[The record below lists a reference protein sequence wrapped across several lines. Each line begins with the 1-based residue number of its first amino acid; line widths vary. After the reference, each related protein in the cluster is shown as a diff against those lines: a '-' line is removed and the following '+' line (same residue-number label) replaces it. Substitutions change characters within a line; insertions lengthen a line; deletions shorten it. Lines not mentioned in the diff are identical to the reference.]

1 MRYATPLRLGLLA
14 GLLLSGCASQTT
26 QPTQFSGYL
35 ADYSQLQPAT
45 SATGAPVLR
54 WISPQFR
61 SERYTSVYVEQPSFY
76 PEPMPSHQVSAQTL
90 EQARDYLHQ
99 ALLRELKDGRLKL
112 VDTPSMDSLVLRSAI
127 TGVNVSTKGIKA
139 YEVIPVALVIAAA
152 STAAGTRDRD
162 TEIFIELEAL
172 DARTSEPVLR
182 VVRKGH
188 GLTLAN
194 SSTQLTLDDLKPVL
208 DVWARDARDFQPGL
222 R

>member
-1 MRYATPLRLGLLA
+1 MRYVTPLRLGVLA
-14 GLLLSGCASQTT
+14 GLLLTGCASQTT
-26 QPTQFSGYL
+26 QPTQFSGFL

-54 WISPQFR
+54 WISPQFS
-61 SERYTSVYVEQPSFY
+61 SERYTSVYVEKPSFY
-76 PEPMPSHQVSAQTL
+76 PEPVPSDQVSAQTL
-90 EQARDYLHQ
+90 EQVRSYLHQ
-99 ALLRELKDGRLKL
+99 ALLRELKNGRLTL

-127 TGVNVSTKGIKA
+127 TGVNVSTEAIKA

-162 TEIFIELEAL
+162 SEIFIELEAL

-188 GLTLAN
+188 GLTLEN
-194 SSTQLTLDDLKPVL
+194 SSTQLTLDDLRPVL
-208 DVWARDARDFQPGL
+208 DVWARDARDFNPGL

>member
-1 MRYATPLRLGLLA
+1 MRYATSLRLGLLA
-14 GLLLSGCASQTT
+14 GLLLTGCASQTT

-54 WISPQFR
+54 WISPQFS
-61 SERYTSVYVEQPSFY
+61 SERYTSVYVEKPSFY
-76 PEPMPSHQVSAQTL
+76 PAPAPSDQVSAQTL
-90 EQARDYLHQ
+90 EQVRDYLHQ
-99 ALLRELKDGRLKL
+99 ALLRELTNARLRL

-127 TGVNVSTKGIKA
+127 TGVNVSTEGIKA

-188 GLTLAN
+188 GLALEN
-194 SSTQLTLDDLKPVL
+194 SSSQLTLDDLKPVL
-208 DVWARDARDFQPGL
+208 DVWARDARDFQPDL

>member
-1 MRYATPLRLGLLA
+1 MRYVTPLRLGFLA
-14 GLLLSGCASQTT
+14 GLLLTGCASQTT
-26 QPTQFSGYL
+26 QPTQFSGFL

-54 WISPQFR
+54 WISPQFS
-61 SERYTSVYVEQPSFY
+61 SERYTSVYVEKPSFY
-76 PEPMPSHQVSAQTL
+76 PEPVPSDQVSAQTL
-90 EQARDYLHQ
+90 EQVRSYLHQ
-99 ALLRELKDGRLKL
+99 ALLRELKNGRLTL

-127 TGVNVSTKGIKA
+127 TGVNVSTEGIKA

-162 TEIFIELEAL
+162 SEIFIELEAL

-188 GLTLAN
+188 GLTLEN
-194 SSTQLTLDDLKPVL
+194 SNTQLTLDDLRPVL
-208 DVWARDARDFQPGL
+208 DVWARDARDFNPGL

>member
-1 MRYATPLRLGLLA
+1 M
-14 GLLLSGCASQTT
+14 
-26 QPTQFSGYL
+26 
-35 ADYSQLQPAT
+35 
-45 SATGAPVLR
+45 
-54 WISPQFR
+54 
-61 SERYTSVYVEQPSFY
+61 
-76 PEPMPSHQVSAQTL
+76 
-90 EQARDYLHQ
+90 
-99 ALLRELKDGRLKL
+99 
-112 VDTPSMDSLVLRSAI
+112 
-127 TGVNVSTKGIKA
+127 
-139 YEVIPVALVIAAA
+139 ALVIAAA

>member
-1 MRYATPLRLGLLA
+1 MRYLTPLRLGFLA
-14 GLLLSGCASQTT
+14 GLLLTGCASQTT
-26 QPTQFSGYL
+26 QPTQFSGFL

-54 WISPQFR
+54 WISPQFS
-61 SERYTSVYVEQPSFY
+61 SERYTSVYVEKPSFY
-76 PEPMPSHQVSAQTL
+76 PEPVPSDQVSAQTL
-90 EQARDYLHQ
+90 EQVRSYLHQ
-99 ALLRELKDGRLKL
+99 ALLRELKNGCLTL

-127 TGVNVSTKGIKA
+127 TGVNVSTEGIKA

-162 TEIFIELEAL
+162 SEIFIELEAL

-188 GLTLAN
+188 GLTLEN
-194 SSTQLTLDDLKPVL
+194 SSTQLTLDDLRPVL
-208 DVWARDARDFQPGL
+208 DVWARDARDFNPGL

>member
-1 MRYATPLRLGLLA
+1 MRYVTPLRLGVLA
-14 GLLLSGCASQTT
+14 GLLLTGCASQTT
-26 QPTQFSGYL
+26 QPTQFSGFL

-54 WISPQFR
+54 WISPQF
-61 SERYTSVYVEQPSFY
+61 SSARYTSVYVEKPSFY
-76 PEPMPSHQVSAQTL
+76 PEPVPSDQVSAQTL
-90 EQARDYLHQ
+90 EQVRSYLHQ
-99 ALLRELKDGRLKL
+99 ALLRELKNGRLTL

-127 TGVNVSTKGIKA
+127 TGVNVSTEGIKA

-162 TEIFIELEAL
+162 SEIFIELEAL

-188 GLTLAN
+188 GLTLEN
-194 SSTQLTLDDLKPVL
+194 SSTQLTLDDLRPVL
-208 DVWARDARDFQPGL
+208 DVWARDARDFNPGL

>member
-1 MRYATPLRLGLLA
+1 MRYDTPLRLGLLA

-61 SERYTSVYVEQPSFY
+61 SESYTSVYVEQPSFY
-76 PEPMPSHQVSAQTL
+76 PEPMPSDQVSAQTL

-127 TGVNVSTKGIKA
+127 TGVNVSTEGIKA

-172 DARTSEPVLR
+172 DASTSEPVLR

>member
-1 MRYATPLRLGLLA
+1 MRYVTPLRLGVLA
-14 GLLLSGCASQTT
+14 GLLLTGCASQTT
-26 QPTQFSGYL
+26 QPTQFSGFL

-54 WISPQFR
+54 WISPQFS
-61 SERYTSVYVEQPSFY
+61 SERYTSVYVEKPSFY
-76 PEPMPSHQVSAQTL
+76 PEPVPSDQVSAQTL
-90 EQARDYLHQ
+90 EQVRSYLHQ
-99 ALLRELKDGRLKL
+99 ALLRELKNGRLTL

-127 TGVNVSTKGIKA
+127 TGVNVSTEGIKA

-162 TEIFIELEAL
+162 SEIFIELEAL

-188 GLTLAN
+188 GLTLEN
-194 SSTQLTLDDLKPVL
+194 SSTQLTLDDLRPVL
-208 DVWARDARDFQPGL
+208 DVWARDARDFNPGL

>member
-76 PEPMPSHQVSAQTL
+76 PEPMPSDQVSAQTL

-127 TGVNVSTKGIKA
+127 TGVNVSTEGI
-139 YEVIPVALVIAAA
+139 IRGGPR
-152 STAAGTRDRD
+152 GPGGRR
-162 TEIFIELEAL
+162 
-172 DARTSEPVLR
+172 SE
-182 VVRKGH
+182 H
-188 GLTLAN
+188 GCRH
-194 SSTQLTLDDLKPVL
+194 P
-208 DVWARDARDFQPGL
+208 
-222 R
+222 

>member
-1 MRYATPLRLGLLA
+1 MRYLTPLRLGVLA
-14 GLLLSGCASQTT
+14 GLLLTGCASQTT
-26 QPTQFSGYL
+26 QPTQFSGFL

-54 WISPQFR
+54 WISPQFS
-61 SERYTSVYVEQPSFY
+61 SERYTSVYVEKPSFY
-76 PEPMPSHQVSAQTL
+76 PEPVPSDQVSAQTL
-90 EQARDYLHQ
+90 EQVRSYLHQ
-99 ALLRELKDGRLKL
+99 ALLRELKNGRLTL

-127 TGVNVSTKGIKA
+127 TGVNVSTEGIKA

-162 TEIFIELEAL
+162 SEIFIELEAL

-188 GLTLAN
+188 GLTLEN
-194 SSTQLTLDDLKPVL
+194 SSTQLTLDDLRPVL
-208 DVWARDARDFQPGL
+208 DVWARDARDFNSGL

>member
-1 MRYATPLRLGLLA
+1 
-14 GLLLSGCASQTT
+14 
-26 QPTQFSGYL
+26 
-35 ADYSQLQPAT
+35 
-45 SATGAPVLR
+45 
-54 WISPQFR
+54 
-61 SERYTSVYVEQPSFY
+61 
-76 PEPMPSHQVSAQTL
+76 MPSDQVSAQTL

-99 ALLRELKDGRLKL
+99 TLLRELKDGRLKL
-112 VDTPSMDSLVLRSAI
+112 VDTPSMDSLALRSAI
-127 TGVNVSTKGIKA
+127 TGGNVSTEGIKA
-139 YEVIPVALVIAAA
+139 YVVIPVALVIAAA

-182 VVRKGH
+182 VVRKGR